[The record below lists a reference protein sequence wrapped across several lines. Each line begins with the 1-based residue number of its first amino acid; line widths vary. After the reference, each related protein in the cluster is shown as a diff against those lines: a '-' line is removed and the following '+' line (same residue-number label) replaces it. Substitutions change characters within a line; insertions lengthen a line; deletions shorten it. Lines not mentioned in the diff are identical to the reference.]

1 MSEVQRVF
9 LVGPMGTGKTTI
21 GNKLAKALNFEFI
34 DADEALE
41 KRTGASITLIF
52 DVEGEQGFRERE
64 EKILDDLTQREQVV
78 LATGGGAVLRETNR
92 AALSERGFVVY
103 LRSPIETLIER
114 TRFDTS
120 RPLLKTEDPAATLR
134 EIMENREPLYEAVA
148 DVIVDA
154 ETLNIKQIVQRI
166 ADELQC

>member
-21 GNKLAKALNFEFI
+21 GNQLAKALNFEFI

-41 KRTGASITLIF
+41 KRTGASIKLIF

-64 EKILDDLTQREQVV
+64 EKILDDLTQRKQVV
-78 LATGGGAVLRETNR
+78 LATGGGAVLREANR

-103 LRSPIETLIER
+103 LRSPVETLIER

-148 DVIVDA
+148 DLIVDT
-154 ETLNIKQIVQRI
+154 ETLNIKQIVKRI

>member
-21 GNKLAKALNFEFI
+21 GNQLAKALNFEFI

-64 EKILDDLTQREQVV
+64 EKILDDLTQRKQVV
-78 LATGGGAVLRETNR
+78 LATGGGAVLREANR

-103 LRSPIETLIER
+103 LRSPVETLIER

-148 DVIVDA
+148 DLIVDT
-154 ETLNIKQIVQRI
+154 ETRNIKQIVKRI
-166 ADELQC
+166 AGELQC

>member
-21 GNKLAKALNFEFI
+21 GNQLAKALNFEFI

-64 EKILDDLTQREQVV
+64 EKILDDLTQRKQVV
-78 LATGGGAVLRETNR
+78 LATGGGAVLREANR

-103 LRSPIETLIER
+103 LRSPVETLIER

-148 DVIVDA
+148 DLIVDT
-154 ETLNIKQIVQRI
+154 ETLNIKQIVKRI

>member
-1 MSEVQRVF
+1 VSEVQRVF